1 MEKKHI
7 EEKLDEM
14 QGTIYAKAMVA
25 YLQEILSQIDTVMDA
40 PTLQEVRGREIA
52 CKKIK
57 KIINRLT
64 KFQDDKNTPNE
75 YE

>member
-1 MEKKHI
+1 MDKKNY

-14 QGTIYAKAMVA
+14 RGTIYAKAMIA
-25 YLQEILSQIDTVMDA
+25 YLKEQISSIDTVRNA

-52 CKKIK
+52 CKKME
-57 KIINRLT
+57 KIINRLQVVEETT
-64 KFQDDKNTPNE
+64 KQSE